1 VLSAPARRLL
11 IGIISTLLLSAAAV
25 STYRLIV
32 ELRTLQSLQAQRAE
46 LMHVKY
52 GLFNAE
58 VWVDQVSLILA
69 ERVEQFELN
78 ETNRPQIKRNI
89 EVVLDRLLQE
99 IEQVLSRRNAEGS
112 GWLDRLQGSLRQG
125 VQDWLV
131 DFDRLRARVPLYA
144 DAVLDELDRP
154 QTRAEIQRSLTQ
166 ALERAAG
173 ATFSHIDRTPIEQ
186 IVEAHGCPQAE
197 ACAGELASKADD
209 RRRQA
214 QIAALVTLVCI
225 ALLFLINLPAW
236 HATPAAQSGTKTRAQ
251 TIARTVGQAAAKPDV
266 RPITMAPETLALLTA
281 ATLVLLGAGVMTPMI
296 EIEAR
301 IDQLSLTLLGE
312 PVTFTDQVL
321 YFQSKSILDVVQV
334 LAATGAADMLLV
346 AVLVVL
352 FSLIFPAAKVLAGV
366 AYYGDFG
373 NARGL
378 GLVRFFALR
387 SGKWSM
393 ADVLVVAI
401 FMAYIG
407 FDGLIASQLA
417 ELGGASGERVTLLST
432 NGTQLQLGF
441 FLFLAFVLASLVLS
455 SLLEARAPTPRSKR

>member
-1 VLSAPARRLL
+1 
-11 IGIISTLLLSAAAV
+11 
-25 STYRLIV
+25 
-32 ELRTLQSLQAQRAE
+32 
-46 LMHVKY
+46 MHVQY

-69 ERVEQFELN
+69 ERIEQFELN

-89 EVVLDRLLQE
+89 EIVLDRLLQE
-99 IEQVLSRRNAEGS
+99 IEQVLRRRNAEGS

-166 ALERAAG
+166 ALEQAAG
-173 ATFSHIDRTPIEQ
+173 ATFSRIDRTPIEQ

-214 QIAALVTLVCI
+214 QIAALVTLSCS

-236 HATPAAQSGTKTRAQ
+236 RSASNAQ
-251 TIARTVGQAAAKPDV
+251 TGAQTGIQTGIQTGAQTDTQTVARSAVQAAADPE
-266 RPITMAPETLALLTA
+266 PHPLAMAPETLALLTG
-281 ATLVLLGAGVMTPMI
+281 ATLLLLGAGVMTPMI

-373 NARGL
+373 NARGH
-378 GLVRFFALR
+378 GWVRFFALR

-417 ELGGASGERVTLLST
+417 ELGGAAGERVTLLST

>member
-1 VLSAPARRLL
+1 ML